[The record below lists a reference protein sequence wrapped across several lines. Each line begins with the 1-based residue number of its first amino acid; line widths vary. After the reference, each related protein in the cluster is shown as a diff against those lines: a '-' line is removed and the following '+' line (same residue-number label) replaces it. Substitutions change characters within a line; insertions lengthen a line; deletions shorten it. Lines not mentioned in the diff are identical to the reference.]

1 MQVKYTGMLPKRLLA
16 FLALII
22 PLFAVSCNG
31 GSPVSPPDPGD
42 EGAWILDFERTID
55 DFPFS
60 ESACREASQTGSA
73 ANAADTVPEDAVAA
87 VRIISTA
94 CYLARVHVENPA
106 GDTVR
111 FFASR
116 FEILHRTD
124 QEKNRGAVGF
134 VAWDGKDDE
143 GNKVPDGRY
152 LWRMEF
158 DFGSGRLRKFRADIP
173 MP

>member
-1 MQVKYTGMLPKRLLA
+1 MSSKPYFPFLL
-16 FLALII
+16 FLVPLVFAACEGSAL
-22 PLFAVSCNG
+22 
-31 GSPVSPPDPGD
+31 VSPPDPEG

-55 DFPFS
+55 DFSFS
-60 ESACREASQTGSA
+60 ESACAGMPLRG
-73 ANAADTVPEDAVAA
+73 NPAADSVPDDAAAA

-111 FFASR
+111 FFESR

-124 QEKNRGAVGF
+124 EEKNRGAVGF
-134 VAWDGKDDE
+134 IVWDGRDE
-143 GNKVPDGRY
+143 SGTRVPDGRY

-158 DFGSGRLRKFRADIP
+158 DFGAGRLRKFRADIP
-173 MP
+173 LP